1 MESRNMLR
9 KIRTMAMVLMVII
22 GGLSTSALLGCVER
36 NVCTR
41 SPALCADL
49 PETDIPSKDF

>member
-1 MESRNMLR
+1 MLR
-9 KIRTMAMVLMVII
+9 KIRKMAMVWIVII

-49 PETDIPSKDF
+49 PETDIPSKNF